1 MTSLYSCAHAHF
13 FFFFFFLLQVAF
25 LSHVIDMNDEVR
37 EGEGK
42 GLEKKKKLCRR
53 DASTAT
59 ILPSLLSTFVM
70 SFFLFTFFIFV
81 YEKAHLL

>member
-1 MTSLYSCAHAHF
+1 M
-13 FFFFFFLLQVAF
+13 
-25 LSHVIDMNDEVR
+25 DGEVR

-42 GLEKKKKLCRR
+42 GLEKKKELCRR

-59 ILPSLLSTFVM
+59 ILPSLLSAFVM